1 MHCLEMRIN
10 KILNEALY
18 NLEFDRSEG
27 VDAENLFIILKYLD
41 YATLRDE
48 EFVKKSV
55 HLMIK
60 NGPLLS
66 WDDMKLLIAAIEG
79 IYLENSFKERY
90 VSADGETHR
99 IKLDTKENFL
109 LLHLSLQRLFIN
121 KNNQRFL

>member
-18 NLEFDRSEG
+18 NLEFDKGEG

-41 YATLRDE
+41 YATVRDE
-48 EFVKKSV
+48 DFVKKIV
-55 HLMIK
+55 HLMIT

-90 VSADGETHR
+90 VSVDGETHR
-99 IKLDTKENFL
+99 IKLDTKEHFL
-109 LLHLSLQRLFIN
+109 QLHRSLQRLFIN
-121 KNNQRFL
+121 KNN